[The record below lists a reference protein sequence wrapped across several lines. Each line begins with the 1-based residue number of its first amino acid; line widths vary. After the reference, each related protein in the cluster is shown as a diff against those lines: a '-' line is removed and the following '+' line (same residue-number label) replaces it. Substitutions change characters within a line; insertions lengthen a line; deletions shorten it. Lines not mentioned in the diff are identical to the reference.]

1 MSNSNRSPKDLKELI
16 EKSKKETD
24 AVDIEQALVNLRNIP
39 NEEKTE
45 MGLLRSRIEE
55 QSRLIMILKQRGDEY
70 IRKNQVL
77 EKQNKDLF
85 EKIESYN
92 TDVKELEKKCDLLN
106 NRFNDLAENHEEL
119 IKIKDDYKKNNG
131 VLKDDNQRLK
141 LELFKYKS
149 VDDLRNGEYLTQI
162 NQLKETCKMHE
173 SIIDELKESIEKK
186 RDYFE
191 GKIQE
196 KDDEINFKT
205 SQFDS
210 KVNDYEIKVGNLNR
224 IIQNYEN
231 EMKNFSSKHES
242 KLLEISKE
250 RDELLDLTVHRGKLI
265 QVNFSLLNFSLNLN
279 FHFKHKGKTT

>member
-1 MSNSNRSPKDLKELI
+1 MSNSNRSPKDLKDLI

-24 AVDIEQALVNLRNIP
+24 AIDIEQALVNLRNIP

-70 IRKNQVL
+70 IRKNQIL
-77 EKQNKDLF
+77 EKQNKDLY
-85 EKIESYN
+85 EKIENYN

-131 VLKDDNQRLK
+131 ALKDDNQRLK

-162 NQLKETCKMHE
+162 NQLKETCRMNE
-173 SIIDELKESIEKK
+173 SIIDELKETIEKK
-186 RDYFE
+186 RGYFE
-191 GKIQE
+191 EQIRE
-196 KDDEINFKT
+196 KNDEINFKNK
-205 SQFDS
+205 QFDS
-210 KVNDYEIKVGNLNR
+210 KVNDYEIKVENLNR

-231 EMKNFSSKHES
+231 ELKHFANKHENTL
-242 KLLEISKE
+242 KEISKE
-250 RDELLDLTVHRGKLI
+250 RDELLELTVHRGKLI
-265 QVNFSLLNFSLNLN
+265 QVSFLLQIISFRT
-279 FHFKHKGKTT
+279 FFF